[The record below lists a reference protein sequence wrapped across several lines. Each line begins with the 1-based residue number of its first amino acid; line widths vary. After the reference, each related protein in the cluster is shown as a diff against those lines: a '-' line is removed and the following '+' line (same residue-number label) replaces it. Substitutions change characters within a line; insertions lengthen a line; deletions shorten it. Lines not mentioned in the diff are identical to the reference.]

1 VKIRRRGFELRIK
14 KTFFYRALKLINRAD
29 RRKILF
35 LGLVQ
40 SLLGI
45 LDLIG
50 VAAIGVLTALTV
62 NGIQS
67 RPPGDRVLS
76 VLKLLQLQGLTFSS
90 QVALLGITSML
101 TLVLRTLAS
110 IYLTRF
116 TLRFLSRISASLSS
130 DLTAKLFN
138 QPLMYIQSRTT
149 SETMYSLNA
158 GVTSIVV
165 GFISVV
171 VTTLSDLSSLIIL
184 SVGLLTVN
192 FSVAISSFAVFA
204 LVGIILY
211 RLQHSRASKL
221 AQDFTSAS
229 ISRDTL
235 VYEALT
241 SYRELVVRNRRK
253 FYVDELQ
260 RINFGISNLQAEIS
274 FLPLVNKYVIEI
286 TIVLGTFLI
295 SAVQF
300 IYQDLTHAV
309 STLVIFSAAA
319 SRIAPSVIRIQQS
332 LITLKSSSE
341 TAKPTLDLIE
351 NLSDQLPAP
360 GVNETKDFEHK
371 DFVPEIRV
379 KNISFSYPGA
389 ERKAISDVSF
399 DIANGEFIA
408 VVGRSGSGKST
419 LVDLI
424 LGVLEPDFGS
434 IEISHNNPLA
444 AIAKWPGAIAYVP
457 QDVYISNRSILENVS
472 LGYSENSDTGSSV
485 AKALDLAELSELVTE
500 LPNGMQST
508 VGERGAKLSGGQK
521 QRLGIARA
529 LFSQPKLLVLDEAT
543 SSLDAETELRIS
555 NSLLGLKGKITIV
568 VIAHRLSTIRN
579 ADKVIYIENSKVLQT
594 GTFEEIRAKVPDFD
608 RQANL
613 MGLNGNTEERTSA
626 H

>member
-1 VKIRRRGFELRIK
+1 M
-14 KTFFYRALKLINRAD
+14 
-29 RRKILF
+29 
-35 LGLVQ
+35 Q
-40 SLLGI
+40 SALGI
-45 LDLIG
+45 LDLVG
-50 VAAIGVLTALTV
+50 VAAVGVLTALTV

-67 RPPGDRVLS
+67 RPPGDRVHAI
-76 VLKLLQLQGLTFSS
+76 LKLLHLGNFSFSS
-90 QVALLGITSML
+90 QVAFLGVTSMV
-101 TLVLRTLAS
+101 TLVLRTVAS

-130 DLTAKLFN
+130 DLSSKLLN
-138 QPLMYIQSRTT
+138 QPLMFIQKRTT

-165 GFISVV
+165 GFISVA
-171 VTTLSDLSSLIIL
+171 VTTLSDLSSLVIL

-192 FSVAISSFAVFA
+192 FSVAISSFLVFT
-204 LVGIILY
+204 LVGIILF
-211 RLQHSRASKL
+211 RLQHSRASQL
-221 AQDFTSAS
+221 AQNFTSAS
-229 ISRDTL
+229 ITRDTL
-235 VYEALT
+235 VYEVLS

-253 FYVDELQ
+253 YYADELQ
-260 RINFGISNLQAEIS
+260 DINFGLSNLQAEIS

-286 TIVLGTFLI
+286 TIVLGTFII

-300 IYQDLTHAV
+300 VYQDLTHAV

-332 LITLKSSSE
+332 LLTMKSSSQ

-351 NLSDQLPAP
+351 NLVDKAPAAEV
-360 GVNETKDFEHK
+360 GEIVNFEHSGFTP
-371 DFVPEIRV
+371 DIEIR
-379 KNISFSYPGA
+379 NLSFTYPGS
-389 ERKAISDVSF
+389 ERKAVSNVTF
-399 DIANGEFIA
+399 KVSAGEFIA
-408 VVGRSGSGKST
+408 IVGESGSGKST
-419 LVDLI
+419 LVDLL
-424 LGVLEPDFGS
+424 LGVLEPDSGS
-434 IEISHNNPLA
+434 VEISKNNPLA

-457 QDVYISNRSILENVS
+457 QDVYISNRSIFENVS
-472 LGYSENSDTGSSV
+472 LGYSMQPNTDKYVSE
-485 AKALDLAELSELVTE
+485 ALNLAELTALLRQ
-500 LPNGMQST
+500 LPEGVRST

-579 ADKVIYIENSKVLQT
+579 ADKVIYIENSKVLEI
-594 GTFEEIRAKVPDFD
+594 GNFEEVRSRVPNFD

-613 MGLNGNTEERTSA
+613 MGLGNDNEGND
-626 H
+626 